1 MTDRLEI
8 ELKNEIDDIVG
19 RIDTIMKK
27 FDELSPK
34 EKEEQQVEEPVE
46 ISGEEKEISEGS

>member
-27 FDELSPK
+27 IDELSPK

-46 ISGEEKEISEGS
+46 ISGEEKDISEGS